1 MISCSNGTTSG
12 MRPNAFFVD
21 LEASPLA
28 AFSMR
33 LPQVVENRQRN
44 LLSTDPP
51 PPHYTTL
58 CSGWLGLTCWGF
70 RERNGSP
77 TANSPAT
84 VLIPKFGLFLTPH
97 PSFDFACSPWHPTP
111 SRNYS
116 NLLPKQHGTHTSFTL
131 CTEFFIS
138 LQSVILVHWKYCFKI
153 YLKNHVEYVRSF
165 QLRSWVKTQKKKKSV
180 VWVVPTMSCSTTAT
194 HFSESVG
201 LFLKL

>member
-77 TANSPAT
+77 TAYSSAT
-84 VLIPKFGLFLTPH
+84 VLIPKFGLFLIPPPQLRLCLFPMTPDPFQKLQQLASKTTRNTH
-97 PSFDFACSPWHPTP
+97 KFYTLHGIFYFFAI
-111 SRNYS
+111 S
-116 NLLPKQHGTHTSFTL
+116 NLGTL
-131 CTEFFIS
+131 K
-138 LQSVILVHWKYCFKI
+138 IL
-153 YLKNHVEYVRSF
+153 L
-165 QLRSWVKTQKKKKSV
+165 
-180 VWVVPTMSCSTTAT
+180 
-194 HFSESVG
+194 
-201 LFLKL
+201 